1 MRNKILIILLVLSN
15 YGALSQ
21 TRSYLTKFNSVLGAE
36 YSIGY
41 SKKRIDSK
49 SKRNNAHHFL
59 EIGYFINANNL
70 LGNKDISYKIIQNI
84 IRSSTKKNGEYTW
97 IVTDISPNDR
107 NFSQK
112 GKEFMLF
119 EGYMF
124 RYIAEF
130 QYLYPEK
137 VLDNPTFVKD
147 IFFKWYERSKR
158 SHKDVSSLFGLRLHI
173 GSHWATVASY
183 LTKLD
188 PENASLY
195 NAVLSEFDSQ
205 LRKSLELLKINGEEC
220 YIWNSTYPDKFV
232 NNLRKRNIKPQVQDV
247 SHGNHIIQYVLDSY
261 SLGLGTW
268 GKKDLERFRNTL
280 KYIIWRNKEKPSDF
294 VDGTFSNGSH
304 TGWKQSDGWMKLM
317 VFFNDKELYNI
328 YNNYYSRNSEK
339 ISKHFPDI
347 QYFAE
352 MAQFEKNAR

>member
-1 MRNKILIILLVLSN
+1 F
-15 YGALSQ
+15 SQ
-21 TRSYLTKFNSVLGAE
+21 TQDYLFKFNDVLNAK

-70 LGNKDISYKIIQNI
+70 LGNKDISYEIIQNI
-84 IRSSTKKNGEYTW
+84 IKSSTKKNGEYSW

-130 QYLYPEK
+130 QYLYPNKILE
-137 VLDNPTFVKD
+137 DPSFVKE
-147 IFFKWYERSKR
+147 IFFKWYEKSNN
-158 SHKDVSSLFGLRLHI
+158 SHGDASSLFGLRLHI
-173 GSHWATVASY
+173 ESHWATVASY

-188 PENASLY
+188 PENASIY
-195 NAVLSEFDSQ
+195 KGVIRKFDDQ
-205 LRKSLELLKINGEEC
+205 LRKSLKLIKINGKEC

-232 NNLRKRNIKPQVQDV
+232 NNLRKRNIEPRVQDV
-247 SHGNHIIQYVLDSY
+247 SHGNHIV
-261 SLGLGTW
+261 
-268 GKKDLERFRNTL
+268 KD
-280 KYIIWRNKEKPSDF
+280 
-294 VDGTFSNGSH
+294 
-304 TGWKQSDGWMKLM
+304 
-317 VFFNDKELYNI
+317 
-328 YNNYYSRNSEK
+328 
-339 ISKHFPDI
+339 
-347 QYFAE
+347 
-352 MAQFEKNAR
+352 